1 MLLLVRHGET
11 EPNRLGRFLG
21 RSDPPLTELGRQ
33 QARALAEVLPAP
45 TLVISSPLQRARDTA
60 SAFGQP
66 VQVDDRWTELDYGEL
81 DGHVPSDVPEPVWK
95 RWRSDVHYGPHG
107 AETLA
112 ALGVRVRAACDAV
125 AVAARTSTVV
135 VVTHVSPIKAALAW
149 ALEVPDTIAWRM
161 YVEDAG
167 VSRID
172 LDERGPVVR
181 WFNRDPA
188 RAREAR

>member
-1 MLLLVRHGET
+1 VLLLVRHGET
-11 EPNRLGRFLG
+11 EPNRHGRFLG
-21 RSDPPLTELGRQ
+21 RLDPPLTYLGRR

-60 SAFGQP
+60 SVFGQP
-66 VQVDDRWTELDYGEL
+66 VQVDERWTELDYGQL
-81 DGHVPSDVPEPVWK
+81 DGRAPSDVPDPIWE
-95 RWRSDVHYGPHG
+95 RWRSDVHFAPYG

-112 ALGVRVRAACDAV
+112 ALGARVRAACDEV
-125 AVAARTSTVV
+125 VPTARISTVV

-149 ALEVPDTIAWRM
+149 ALEVPDTVAWRM

-172 LDERGPVVR
+172 FDDGRPMVR

-188 RAREAR
+188 RAR

>member
-11 EPNRLGRFLG
+11 EPNRQGRFLG
-21 RSDPPLTELGRQ
+21 RLDPPLTELGRQ

-66 VQVDDRWTELDYGEL
+66 VQVDERWTELDYGEL
-81 DGHVPSDVPEPVWK
+81 DGRAPSDVPEPVWE
-95 RWRSDVHYGPHG
+95 RWRSDVHFGPHG

-112 ALGVRVRAACDAV
+112 ALGARVRAACDAV
-125 AVAARTSTVV
+125 AATARTSTVV

-188 RAREAR
+188 RAR

>member
-11 EPNRLGRFLG
+11 EPNRHGRFRG
-21 RSDPPLTELGRQ
+21 RFDAPLTELGRQ
-33 QARALAEVLPAP
+33 QARALADVLPAP

-66 VQVDDRWTELDYGEL
+66 VQVDERWTELDYGDL
-81 DGHVPSDVPEPVWK
+81 DGWAPSDVPEQVWE
-95 RWRSDVHYGPHG
+95 RWRADVHFGPHG

-112 ALGVRVRAACDAV
+112 ALGARVRAGCE
-125 AVAARTSTVV
+125 AVAASARSSTVV

-149 ALEVPDTIAWRM
+149 ALGVPDTVAWRM

-172 LDERGPVVR
+172 LEDRGPVVR
-181 WFNRDPA
+181 WFNRDST
-188 RAREAR
+188 RA

>member
-1 MLLLVRHGET
+1 VLLLVRHGET
-11 EPNRLGRFLG
+11 EPNRHGLFLG
-21 RSDPPLTELGRQ
+21 RLDPPLTDLGHQ

-66 VQVDDRWTELDYGEL
+66 VQVDERWTELDYGRL
-81 DGHVPSDVPEPVWK
+81 DGHAPSDVPDAVWE
-95 RWRSDVHYGPHG
+95 RWRSDVNFGPHG

-112 ALGVRVRAACDAV
+112 ALGARVRAACDAV
-125 AVAARTSTVV
+125 AAAARVSTVV

-149 ALEVPDTIAWRM
+149 ALQVPDTIAWRM
-161 YVEDAG
+161 YVEDAA

-172 LDERGPVVR
+172 LDDGEPVVR

-188 RAREAR
+188 QAR

>member
-1 MLLLVRHGET
+1 VLLLVRHGET
-11 EPNRLGRFLG
+11 EPNRHGRFLG
-21 RSDPPLTELGRQ
+21 RLDPPLTDVGRQ
-33 QARALAEVLPAP
+33 QARTLAEVLPAP

-66 VQVDDRWTELDYGEL
+66 VQVDERWIELDYGRL
-81 DGHVPSDVPEPVWK
+81 DGRAPSDVPEPVRE
-95 RWRSDVHYGPHG
+95 RWRSDVDFGPYG

-112 ALGVRVRAACDAV
+112 ALGARVGAACDAV
-125 AVAARTSTVV
+125 AAAARASTVI

-172 LDERGPVVR
+172 FDDGSPVVR

-188 RAREAR
+188 RAR